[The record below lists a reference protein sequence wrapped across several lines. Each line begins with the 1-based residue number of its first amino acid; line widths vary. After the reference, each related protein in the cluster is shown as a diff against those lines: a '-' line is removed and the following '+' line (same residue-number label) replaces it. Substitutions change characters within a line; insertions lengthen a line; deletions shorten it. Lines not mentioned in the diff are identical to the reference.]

1 MLSDAIVSIASR
13 SMKLNTRVRYAI
25 RMMADI
31 ARHGAS
37 EPVPLSDVAER
48 QGLSRLYLSQ
58 LATALRNASLL
69 RSVWGNRGGYMLARP
84 ASQIKLMEIMEAAD
98 GPVCI
103 IECVRDP
110 ELCDRS
116 ARCEAI
122 GVWRDINEAIVRVLD
137 RYTLEDLIRRRP
149 RKSAPGSL
157 VTVSRQDER

>member
-1 MLSDAIVSIASR
+1 
-13 SMKLNTRVRYAI
+13 MKVNTRVRYAI

-31 ARHGAS
+31 ARHGAG

-48 QGLSRLYLSQ
+48 QGLSKLYLSQ

-69 RSVWGNRGGYMLARP
+69 RSVWGNRGGYLLARP
-84 ASQIKLMEIMEAAD
+84 ASEIKLIEIMEAAD
-98 GPVCI
+98 GPVSI

-122 GVWRDINEAIVRVLD
+122 GVWRDINEAIVRVLA

-149 RKSAPGSL
+149 RKPSAGSL
-157 VTVSRQDER
+157 VAIGRPADR

>member
-1 MLSDAIVSIASR
+1 
-13 SMKLNTRVRYAI
+13 MKVNTRVRYAI

-31 ARHGAS
+31 ARHGAG

-48 QGLSRLYLSQ
+48 QGLSKLYLSQ

-69 RSVWGNRGGYMLARP
+69 RSVWGNRGGYLLARP
-84 ASQIKLMEIMEAAD
+84 ASEIKLLEIMEATD
-98 GPVCI
+98 GPVNI

-110 ELCDRS
+110 EQCDRS

-122 GVWRDINEAIVRVLD
+122 GVWRDINEAIMRVLA

-149 RKSAPGSL
+149 RKPAAVSL
-157 VTVSRQDER
+157 VTIGRQTNR

>member
-1 MLSDAIVSIASR
+1 MVRDTIISIAR
-13 SMKLNTRVRYAI
+13 PPMKVNTRVRYAI

-31 ARHGAS
+31 ARHGAG

-69 RSVWGNRGGYMLARP
+69 RSVWGNRGGYVLARP
-84 ASQIKLMEIMEAAD
+84 ASEIRLLDIMEAAG
-98 GPVCI
+98 GPVTI

-122 GVWRDINEAIVRVLD
+122 GVWRDINEAILRVLE
-137 RYTLEDLIRRRP
+137 RYTLQDLIRRRP
-149 RKSAPGSL
+149 RKPAAAPL
-157 VTVSRQDER
+157 PVTGRRANC